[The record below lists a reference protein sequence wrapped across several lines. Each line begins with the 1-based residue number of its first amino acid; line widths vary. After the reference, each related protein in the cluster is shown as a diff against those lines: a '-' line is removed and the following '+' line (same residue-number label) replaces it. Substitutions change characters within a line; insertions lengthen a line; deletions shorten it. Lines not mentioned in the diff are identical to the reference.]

1 MEVIKKLFE
10 HTKLTYYELSN
21 IVKDVINRDDIA
33 TLDWIIS
40 TNKISIKKHRL
51 DIGNILDY
59 AKHINSIKIIDM
71 LEHKYNLQP
80 INPRFNTLTN
90 IYVYLVNEHKIDIS
104 DDLLKNIVMEENIE
118 AIKSL
123 FEKCNKQQ
131 KKTLL
136 RYAIVDSKLD
146 TIKYLVEECKLYIS
160 DDLLKNIVMEE
171 NIEAIKSLFE
181 KCDKQQ
187 KTMLL
192 RYAIVNGKLDAVKY
206 LVEECKLPIELYETF
221 EKGKINIIKYLVDKH
236 IIIPNYKSLYNA
248 VRYNTIDVIKYLIE
262 ECKIQST
269 VNELRYAINNT
280 IDVIKY
286 FIEECK
292 MKPTVNEL
300 KWAVARDSE
309 HGVILIKYLIE
320 ECKIEPTEYILE
332 LAVRGYHY
340 QQVTQYLS
348 EEFTL
353 IYNKKD
359 MLRKSDIVGYLFE
372 RYEMKPPENILKIIN
387 DQQRW
392 FDIIKYLIEE
402 NKPKLMDAD
411 VIEELL
417 EDLADGDSCFD
428 TIIELVNRC
437 NIDPKR
443 EIFCGYNLLGYITS
457 CITHFDKNQVY
468 IHGVPCDSE
477 KTLKIVKHLIERHY
491 MDPKEKIYGGHNLI
505 THTMKFNKELAKEIL
520 KYIIKK
526 DFDIQLSSL
535 IIE

>member
-21 IVKDVINRDDIA
+21 IVKDVINRDDTA
-33 TLDWIIS
+33 SLDWIIS

-59 AKHINSIKIIDM
+59 AKHIGSIKIIDM

-118 AIKSL
+118 AIRSL

-131 KKTLL
+131 KETLL

-146 TIKYLVEECKLYIS
+146 TVKYLVGECRLSIS

-181 KCDKQQ
+181 KCNEQQ
-187 KTMLL
+187 KTTLL

-206 LVEECKLPIELYETF
+206 LVEECKISISKNTIFEADTIE
-221 EKGKINIIKYLVDKH
+221 IIKYLIEESKIQLTKDD
-236 IIIPNYKSLYNA
+236 LDLGNA
-248 VRYNTIDVIKYLIE
+248 IHENDGMGFIKYLIE
-262 ECKIQST
+262 ECKIQPT
-269 VNELRYAINNT
+269 INNLKMALLVHSDYT
-280 IDVIKY
+280 IT
-286 FIEECK
+286 F
-292 MKPTVNEL
+292 
-300 KWAVARDSE
+300 
-309 HGVILIKYLIE
+309 IKYLIE
-320 ECKIEPTEYILE
+320 ECKIEPTEDILE
-332 LAVRGYHY
+332 QAVR
-340 QQVTQYLS
+340 VQYCFKFFEYLGEVKCINMEYS
-348 EEFTL
+348 DYATAWINFAQRRGDVMQYIIEE
-353 IYNKKD
+353 YK
-359 MLRKSDIVGYLFE
+359 
-372 RYEMKPPENILKIIN
+372 MKPTENTSILIN
-387 DQQRW
+387 ECQRW
-392 FDIIKYLIEE
+392 FNIIKYLIEE
-402 NKPKLMDAD
+402 NKMKLID
-411 VIEELL
+411 I
-417 EDLADGDSCFD
+417 EDLIMTITGSGDYPLSDFD
-428 TIIELVNRC
+428 TITQLVDIC
-437 NIDPKR
+437 KIDPNKVFY
-443 EIFCGYNLLGYITS
+443 EGYNIIGYITS
-457 CITHFDKNQVY
+457 FTHCFMPTQR
-468 IHGVPCDSE
+468 
-477 KTLKIVKHLIERHY
+477 TLLAVIHLIERHN

-505 THTMKFNKELAKEIL
+505 THTMKFNKELANEIL